1 MREYIPYSRQK
12 VTEEDAH
19 EVMEVLKSPFL
30 TTGPKVPSFETT
42 LASKVCSKYAVATNS
57 ATSALHIAC
66 LALGL
71 KKGDWLWTSPITF
84 VASANCGL
92 YCGASIDFVDINI
105 STGLMDIKKLE
116 RKLEIANKLGKLPKI
131 LIPVHLSGASCE
143 MEKIKSLSNQYG
155 FSIIE
160 DASHALGGTY
170 KDQPVGSCQYS
181 DITVFSFHPVKIIT
195 TAEGGV
201 ATTNNSALACK
212 MSELRSHGITK
223 DPKRFLIDN
232 PPPWLYEQQSLGYNY
247 RMNDIQAALG
257 LSQLKR
263 LNKIVL
269 KRNEKLETYRELLKS
284 LPVKLLDISENVYS
298 SVHLSVLSFKNVDE
312 DRHRKIFK
320 DLIKNKIGVQL
331 HYFPVHLQPFF
342 MNLGFKEGQFP
353 ASEKYSKTSLSIP
366 LFPELKLEE
375 QKYIVQTLD
384 DILNE

>member
-1 MREYIPYSRQK
+1 MREFIPYSRQN
-12 VTEEDAH
+12 VTQEDTEA
-19 EVMEVLKSPFL
+19 VLEVLNSRYL
-30 TTGPKVPSFETT
+30 TTGPKVESFEAN
-42 LASKVCSKYAVATNS
+42 LASKVNSKYAVATNS

-71 KKGDWLWTSPITF
+71 EKGDWLWTSPITF

-92 YCGASIDFVDINI
+92 YCGASIDFVDINP
-105 STGLMDIKKLE
+105 STGLMDVRKLE
-116 RKLEIANKLGKLPKI
+116 RKLKIANKLGKLPKI

-155 FSIIE
+155 FFIIE

-170 KDQPVGSCQYS
+170 KSQPVGSCQYS

-195 TAEGGV
+195 TAEGGM
-201 ATTNNSALACK
+201 ATTNISELDCK

-223 DPKRFLIDN
+223 DPKKFSKEN

-263 LNKIVL
+263 LDQIVL
-269 KRNEKLETYRELLKS
+269 KRNEKLEIYRELIES
-284 LPVKLLDISENVYS
+284 LPVKLLEINENVYS
-298 SVHLSVLSFKNVDE
+298 SVHLSVISLNNVDE
-312 DRHRKIFK
+312 KRHRMIFEN
-320 DLIKNKIGVQL
+320 LRKNEIGVQL

-342 MNLGFKEGQFP
+342 RNLGFKEGQFP
-353 ASEKYSKTSLSIP
+353 AAEEYSKTSLSIP
-366 LFPELKLEE
+366 LFPELKLND
-375 QKYIVQTLD
+375 QKYIVLTLD
-384 DILNE
+384 SMLNE